1 MWVYPPVGPYEATE
15 RLVGQGE
22 VGVNHWD
29 TGNIL
34 LFLTMSS
41 NLCLRH
47 VHAWNICFSVAFTS
61 TQKKEIYCMSC

>member
-34 LFLTMSS
+34 FLTMSS
-41 NLCLRH
+41 NLY
-47 VHAWNICFSVAFTS
+47 AWNICFSVAFTS
-61 TQKKEIYCMSC
+61 TQKKEIYALLNNIDT